1 MLLLVHPRYIF
12 FLVYERKHLE
22 EKKKKNQKAFVVCI
36 YIMNK
41 DEERQMCKS
50 DSMQAVAYVA

>member
-1 MLLLVHPRYIF
+1 MKENIW
-12 FLVYERKHLE
+12 K
-22 EKKKKNQKAFVVCI
+22 KKKKNQKAFVVCI

>member
-22 EKKKKNQKAFVVCI
+22 EKKKNQKAFVVCI